1 MTSYFLLYPHHTY
14 GTINDM
20 QRIFLTTSPDPSSIP
35 LSPTTF
41 HHLIHVC
48 RLGPGDTLEAVH
60 DGQLYK
66 MTITR
71 IDNEQTGI
79 CVAITDHHPLRE
91 KTATVSIIQSLP
103 KQDKLTTIVGLC
115 TQAGC
120 ESFHPIVSA
129 YCQVSSV
136 SSNKHQRALTAIDTA
151 AKQSRQSR
159 IPVLHSVVGLSDF
172 LNDAPWPDPA
182 VLLLADEAS
191 DDTVSLPTTPCPPIY
206 IAIGPE
212 GGWSPRDRSA
222 FLACG
227 FQSFTMGPSILRTE
241 YAGFA
246 AMHYVTGQLD
256 RATTI
261 STTHR

>member
-1 MTSYFLLYPHHTY
+1 
-14 GTINDM
+14 M
-20 QRIFLTTSPDPSSIP
+20 QRIFLTTSPDPSFVP

-48 RLGPGDTLEAVH
+48 RLGLGDALEAVH
-60 DGQLYK
+60 DGQLYT
-66 MTITR
+66 MSITR
-71 IDNEQTGI
+71 IDTERTGI
-79 CVAITDHHPLRE
+79 GVAITDHHPLRE

-120 ESFHPIVSA
+120 ESFHPIISDH
-129 YCQVSSV
+129 CQVSAV
-136 SSNKHQRALTAIDTA
+136 SPNKHQRALTAIDTA
-151 AKQSRQSR
+151 AKQSRQPR
-159 IPVLHSVVGLSDF
+159 IPMLHNAQGLSDF
-172 LNDAPWPDPA
+172 LNNAPWPNSA
-182 VLLLADEAS
+182 ILLLADEAS
-191 DDTVSLPTTPCPPIY
+191 DDTASLPWPPCPPIY

-212 GGWSPRDRSA
+212 GGWSPQDRSA
-222 FLACG
+222 FLDCG
-227 FQSFTMGPSILRTE
+227 FQPFTMGPTILRTE

-246 AMHYVTGQLD
+246 AMHYVAGQLD